1 MRWIEERKDEGY
13 VHGIEADGMHGK
25 TLRDGYDKNV
35 CVDEVDERAR
45 YDRVCNPC
53 RRVGGHCHSGDCRVP
68 SQSARTMGRHRG
80 WYEQAV
86 GVVSRSRMA
95 FRYRVARSCH
105 GKALLSERGQATVEF
120 AVITAGFLAMM
131 LALSAVWHAIGDGL
145 LVDHAI
151 AVASHHLQTAA
162 LATVSDIFLY

>member
-1 MRWIEERKDEGY
+1 M
-13 VHGIEADGMHGK
+13 
-25 TLRDGYDKNV
+25 
-35 CVDEVDERAR
+35 
-45 YDRVCNPC
+45 
-53 RRVGGHCHSGDCRVP
+53 
-68 SQSARTMGRHRG
+68 
-80 WYEQAV
+80 
-86 GVVSRSRMA
+86 
-95 FRYRVARSCH
+95 
-105 GKALLSERGQATVEF
+105 SERGQATVEF